1 MLEERTNTLL
11 IRTPEGVV
19 FPLPLAGPVTRFF
32 AWSIDLACI
41 SVATMMLTY
50 LLSPL
55 MFIVPD
61 FTFATLALLYFA
73 LSIGYGI
80 LTEWYWRGQTL
91 GKRLLHLRVVDE
103 QGLRLQF
110 SQVALRNLLRFVDAL
125 PALYLVGGIACL
137 VNRHAQRLGDY
148 AANTIVVRSRPGLG
162 YDLEQLG
169 VVKYNSFREH
179 PHLEA
184 RLRQAAS
191 PLEASVALQALV
203 RRGEL
208 EPLPRVDLFRDVADH
223 FRALVTFPDSA
234 TFGLTDEHYV
244 RNVVDTLFRTG
255 VGPVP
260 GPEGNPASSRR
271 IVSVSQLRDGRAGP
285 SAGASPRG

>member
-1 MLEERTNTLL
+1 MLEQRTNTLL

-41 SVATMMLTY
+41 SVATIMLTY

-61 FTFATLALLYFA
+61 LTFATLTLLYFA
-73 LSIGYGI
+73 VSIGYGI

-91 GKRLLHLRVVDE
+91 GKRLLRLRVVDE

-125 PALYLVGGIACL
+125 PVFYLVGGIACL
-137 VNRHAQRLGDY
+137 GSRHAQRLGDY

-162 YDLEQLG
+162 YDPEQLEP
-169 VVKYNSFREH
+169 VKYNSFREH

-203 RRGEL
+203 RRAEL
-208 EPLPRVDLFRDVADH
+208 EPLPRVELFRDVADH
-223 FRALVTFPDSA
+223 FRALVNFPESA
-234 TFGLTDEHYV
+234 TFGLTDEQYV
-244 RNVVDTLFRTG
+244 RNVVDSLFRTG
-255 VGPVP
+255 VGPVT
-260 GPEGNPASSRR
+260 GPEGNPVSSPR
-271 IVSVSQLRDGRAGP
+271 IVSVSQGHDGHAGP
-285 SAGASPRG
+285 AVGEGPGG